1 MLRKFSFNNL
11 QPFNIIILFLF
22 LLIIFGNYKSININR
37 IKKLEKDEIIIK
49 LNNCFDLENKSSRS
63 INRSLQL
70 VEYCINKYGLD

>member
-49 LNNCFDLENKSSRS
+49 LNNCFDLENKSSRG